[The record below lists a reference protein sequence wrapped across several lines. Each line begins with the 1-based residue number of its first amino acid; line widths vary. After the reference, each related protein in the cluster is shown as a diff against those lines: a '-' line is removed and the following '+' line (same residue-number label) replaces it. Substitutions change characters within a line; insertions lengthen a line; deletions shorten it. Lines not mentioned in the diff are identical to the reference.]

1 IYENIPVEFSIN
13 SFFASHIGIFGNTGS
28 GKSNTIARLYY
39 ELFKTIDANKIGTK
53 SKFHLFDF
61 NGEYAHKGVF
71 GLGDSD
77 INIINLSTISDNNE
91 DKLEISSEYFYSP
104 EILSVLFGATEQT
117 QKPFIKRLLSRMEYA
132 NENGWGIQ

>member
-1 IYENIPVEFSIN
+1 
-13 SFFASHIGIFGNTGS
+13 
-28 GKSNTIARLYY
+28 
-39 ELFKTIDANKIGTK
+39 
-53 SKFHLFDF
+53 
-61 NGEYAHKGVF
+61 

-132 NENGWGIQ
+132 NENGWGIQNWLPHLFAKSLVHSSREVFEYIKEIIDYLSKN